1 MPARVR
7 PYGKLPVVTSPRGSH
22 VDAAPRT
29 TSVPALTSAAVMSA
43 PAAGAV
49 APGISLG
56 ASFGLSPAQMAQV
69 AVTYGYV
76 AFWIGTS
83 AGVILYNKWILTVW
97 GFEYPITLTMWH
109 MVFCT
114 CISAILVRVDTW
126 RVCCL
131 AALVI
136 SPFTPL
142 AFERR
147 CALVWCLAWT

>member
-1 MPARVR
+1 
-7 PYGKLPVVTSPRGSH
+7 
-22 VDAAPRT
+22 
-29 TSVPALTSAAVMSA
+29 
-43 PAAGAV
+43 
-49 APGISLG
+49 LG
-56 ASFGLSPAQMAQV
+56 DSFGLSAAQMAQV

-114 CISAILVRVDTW
+114 FISAILVRGHVRGY

-136 SPFTPL
+136 SPTPL
-142 AFERR
+142 AF
-147 CALVWCLAWT
+147 